1 MWITLLSVGL
11 RVLQK
16 IAPLGWDRANYTQIY
31 ILRDSGF
38 WQRERGVY
46 SWKTFLNW
54 LQKNCPTGFCHV
66 TKPLT
71 QQCQEC
77 QFSYQIHTKTF
88 HFFFYL
94 EGFFIREDSKKAQR
108 SPSCA
113 RLSLHHCQH
122 HHDHFHLYSHKS
134 SSFGS
139 SLGVIQ
145 TCIYVSHCYAS
156 QWPTS
161 ESFYSSPVYYIIRSS
176 SQVLYKVWTFSLS
189 FSRLYVLVFNNNI
202 LINIMNIWSLSRI
215 RVPSYIFRW
224 LFIRLP
230 LF

>member
-1 MWITLLSVGL
+1 MKNLSKLTSEKLPHWILSCDQATYTTMPRVPILLS
-11 RVLQK
+11 
-16 IAPLGWDRANYTQIY
+16 N
-31 ILRDSGF
+31 SH
-38 WQRERGVY
+38 
-46 SWKTFLNW
+46 
-54 LQKNCPTGFCHV
+54 KN
-66 TKPLT
+66 
-71 QQCQEC
+71 
-77 QFSYQIHTKTF
+77 I
-88 HFFFYL
+88 FFFYL

-202 LINIMNIWSLSRI
+202 LINIMNIWSLLRI

>member
-1 MWITLLSVGL
+1 MWPSHLHNNAKSANFAIKFT
-11 RVLQK
+11 QK
-16 IAPLGWDRANYTQIY
+16 H
-31 ILRDSGF
+31 F
-38 WQRERGVY
+38 M
-46 SWKTFLNW
+46 
-54 LQKNCPTGFCHV
+54 
-66 TKPLT
+66 
-71 QQCQEC
+71 
-77 QFSYQIHTKTF
+77 
-88 HFFFYL
+88 FFFYL

-176 SQVLYKVWTFSLS
+176 SQVLCKVCWTFSLS

>member
-1 MWITLLSVGL
+1 M
-11 RVLQK
+11 
-16 IAPLGWDRANYTQIY
+16 
-31 ILRDSGF
+31 
-38 WQRERGVY
+38 
-46 SWKTFLNW
+46 
-54 LQKNCPTGFCHV
+54 

-77 QFSYQIHTKTF
+77 QFCYQIHTKTF
-88 HFFFYL
+88 HVFFYL

-145 TCIYVSHCYAS
+145 TCICVPLLCQPMAN
-156 QWPTS
+156 QRVLLFFTS
-161 ESFYSSPVYYIIRSS
+161 LLHYPVFITSLVQSMLNIFFIIQSIICS
-176 SQVLYKVWTFSLS
+176 GL
-189 FSRLYVLVFNNNI
+189 
-202 LINIMNIWSLSRI
+202 
-215 RVPSYIFRW
+215 
-224 LFIRLP
+224 
-230 LF
+230 